1 MLTDML
7 KATKSVATQTT
18 QSVVNTKVSQP
29 TTPVR
34 TTKVVKDS
42 DGLEYDIP
50 VQPKSQPKVEPS
62 KKASAPMT
70 NMFIQDFN
78 RELRKTEVWF
88 SNPGVGKTTLARKL
102 CNTWLDNKVID
113 DYVVINCHED
123 MTVQS
128 LFKTTM
134 TDDAG
139 NWIFPLNKLF
149 HLLTDN
155 MQKSYVVV
163 FDEFNLLPMS
173 VQKGL
178 QPTLDDTIGKFEFE
192 DKTYDTNPN
201 VRFILNIN
209 HKDIGVNK
217 LADAIRDRAY
227 PVFFKDLDSTTIG
240 MRTKMPVNFIN
251 LLERIYNMFAS
262 LGDLPQFHKSVR
274 QLNYLA
280 GLSKDSFREY
290 LISQLEFAGIEWQ
303 EVISISPEFQ
313 NAIDEFDNIDFT

>member
-7 KATKSVATQTT
+7 KTTQGVAT
-18 QSVVNTKVSQP
+18 TKVQKPSA
-29 TTPVR
+29 PVR

-42 DGLEYDIP
+42 DGLEYNVP
-50 VQPKSQPKVEPS
+50 VKPKQEFKPLSKAYPKEN
-62 KKASAPMT
+62 MT

-78 RELRKTEVWF
+78 REIRKTELWF

-102 CNTWLDNKVID
+102 CDTWLQNKVID
-113 DYVVINCHED
+113 DYVVVNCHED

-134 TDDAG
+134 TNDNGD
-139 NWIFPLNKLF
+139 WIFPFNKLF
-149 HLLTDN
+149 NLLTDN
-155 MQKSYVVV
+155 MQKKYVVV

-201 VRFILNIN
+201 VHFILNIN
-209 HKDIGVNK
+209 HNDIGVNK
-217 LADAIRDRAY
+217 LADAIRDRAF

-240 MRTKMPVNFIN
+240 MRTQMPVKFIE

-280 GLSKDSFREY
+280 GLSKDSFKDY
-290 LISQLEFAGIEWQ
+290 LISQLELAGIEWQ
-303 EVISISPEFQ
+303 EVVSISPEFQ
-313 NAIDEFDNIDFT
+313 NAIDEFDNIEFS